1 MKYEVQIIKTH
12 SKGFYLVQTK
22 EFESEKELPEITLY
36 NSKLRCF
43 MIRRLL
49 ENETKTNNN
58 RRKSNR
64 K

>member
-12 SKGFYLVQTK
+12 SKGFCLVQTK

-58 RRKSNR
+58 RRKDSR